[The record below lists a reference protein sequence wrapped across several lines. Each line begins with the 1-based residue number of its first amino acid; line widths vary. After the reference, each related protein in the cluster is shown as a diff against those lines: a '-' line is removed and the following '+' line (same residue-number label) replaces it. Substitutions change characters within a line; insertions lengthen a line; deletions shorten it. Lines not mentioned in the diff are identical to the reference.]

1 VNRKAG
7 VLAAV
12 YVAVLAINL
21 DVTIVNVALPS
32 IASQLHADTRG
43 LQWVVDGYN
52 LTFAALVLAAGSLS
66 DRYGRRPALLIGL
79 LGFAVTSALGA
90 LATST
95 GALVA
100 ARFSMGVF
108 AALIFPT
115 TLSIITNTFSDRRQR
130 AIALGGW
137 GAVVGVGVA
146 AGPVTGGLLLEHFSW
161 GSVFWALVPLAL
173 LAAVLTFFL
182 VPESRDPGVPALDI
196 LGLTTSIAL
205 LGVLV
210 YTIIEAPARGW
221 RSTPTVF
228 GFVATAALALA
239 FVTIEQAAEHP
250 MLDVRLFTDRR
261 FSAASASVMVTFF
274 SLSGFIFLITQYFQ
288 VLRGFSPLATGARI
302 LPVALSIAVG
312 SVVGGLLAP
321 RIGTR
326 AAVVSG
332 LASFGTAMAWI
343 AGSIDTDTPYWT
355 TIVAQMLLMGLGI
368 GLISTPAT
376 ESIMLVLPPA
386 RAGIGSAVN
395 DATRELG
402 STLGVA
408 IVGSLFSSVFG
419 AHLADSA
426 FAATGKS
433 GASAGSV
440 QIAFGIA
447 ANNPQLLAAAQNS
460 FLAGLRGQ
468 PDGRPRSSRAVD
480 RLPYSQT
487 ARRPNRSPT
496 SSFTNN
502 RRRLSR
508 TKSWHG
514 GPLGPDCSSAATA
527 DAFNGKPQY
536 GNHC

>member
-66 DRYGRRPALLIGL
+66 DRYGRRPALLLGL

-161 GSVFWALVPLAL
+161 SSVFWALVPLAL
-173 LAAVLTFFL
+173 LAAVLTYFL
-182 VPESRDPGVPALDI
+182 VPESRDPSVPALDI
-196 LGLTTSIAL
+196 RGLTTSIAL

-221 RSTPTVF
+221 RSPATVF
-228 GFVATAALALA
+228 GFVVTAALALA
-239 FVTIEQAAEHP
+239 FVMIEQAAEHP

-261 FSAASASVMVTFF
+261 FSAASASVTVTFF

-326 AAVVSG
+326 AVVVSG

-433 GASAGSV
+433 GAAAGSV

-460 FLAGLRGQ
+460 FLAGL
-468 PDGRPRSSRAVD
+468 
-480 RLPYSQT
+480 T
-487 ARRPNRSPT
+487 AACT
-496 SSFTNN
+496 TIAG
-502 RRRLSR
+502 L
-508 TKSWHG
+508 
-514 GPLGPDCSSAATA
+514 CYAASAAGIVALPGRRFQPPFSMTSA
-527 DAFNGKPQY
+527 ALSSQ
-536 GNHC
+536 

>member
-1 VNRKAG
+1 MANEVHAQHATARRKAG
-7 VLAAV
+7 ILAAV
-12 YVAVLAINL
+12 YVSVLAINL

-32 IASQLHADTRG
+32 IATQLHADTRG

-52 LTFAALVLAAGSLS
+52 LAFAALVLAAGSLS

-79 LGFAVTSALGA
+79 VGFAATSALGA

-100 ARFSMGVF
+100 VRFSMGVF

-130 AIALGGW
+130 AAALGGW

-161 GSVFWALVPLAL
+161 SSVFWALIPLAL
-173 LAAVLTFFL
+173 LAAALTFFL
-182 VPESRDPGVPALDI
+182 VPESRDPGVPRLDI
-196 LGLTTSIAL
+196 QGLTTSVAL

-210 YTIIEAPARGW
+210 YTIIEAPSRGW
-221 RSTPTVF
+221 HSSATVL
-228 GFVATAALALA
+228 GFVVAAVLTLA
-239 FVTIEQAAEHP
+239 FVMVERSAEHP
-250 MLDVRLFTDRR
+250 MLDIRLFTDRR
-261 FSAASASVMVTFF
+261 FSAANASVAVMFF
-274 SLSGFIFLITQYFQ
+274 ALSGFIFLITQYFQ

-302 LPVALSIAVG
+302 LPVAGSIAVG
-312 SVVGGLLAP
+312 SVIGGLLAP
-321 RIGTR
+321 RVGTR
-326 AAVVSG
+326 AVVVSG

-343 AGSIDTDTPYWT
+343 AASIDANTPYWT
-355 TIVAQMLLMGLGI
+355 TIVTQMLLMGLGI

-376 ESIMLVLPPA
+376 ESIMLLLPPA

-402 STLGVA
+402 STMGVA

-426 FAATGKS
+426 FAATRK
-433 GASAGSV
+433 AGPAGDSV

-447 ANNPQLLAAAQNS
+447 ANNPELLTAAQHS
-460 FLAGLRGQ
+460 FLAGLTAACTVIAGLCYAAAAVGIIALPGRRFQ
-468 PDGRPRSSRAVD
+468 PQFAMTTAALSS
-480 RLPYSQT
+480 SQ
-487 ARRPNRSPT
+487 
-496 SSFTNN
+496 
-502 RRRLSR
+502 
-508 TKSWHG
+508 
-514 GPLGPDCSSAATA
+514 
-527 DAFNGKPQY
+527 
-536 GNHC
+536 

>member
-1 VNRKAG
+1 MAADPPAQQSTTSRKAG
-7 VLAAV
+7 ILAAV

-32 IASQLHADTRG
+32 IATQLHADTRG

-52 LTFAALVLAAGSLS
+52 FAFAALVLAAGSLS
-66 DRYGRRPALLIGL
+66 DRYGRRPALVIGL
-79 LGFAVTSALGA
+79 LGFATTSAIGA

-95 GALVA
+95 GTLVA

-130 AIALGGW
+130 AVALGGW
-137 GAVVGVGVA
+137 GAVVGAGVA

-161 GSVFWALVPLAL
+161 SSVFWALVPLAL

-182 VPESRDPGVPALDI
+182 VPESRDPDVPPLDI
-196 LGLTTSIAL
+196 RGLTTSILL

-210 YTIIEAPARGW
+210 YTIIEAPVRGW
-221 RSTPTVF
+221 HSTATLV
-228 GFVATAALALA
+228 GFAAAAALALA
-239 FVTIEQAAEHP
+239 FVMVEQASEHP

-261 FSAASASVMVTFF
+261 FSAASASVTVTFF

-288 VLRGFSPLATGARI
+288 VLRGFSPFSTGARI
-302 LPVALSIAVG
+302 LPVAGSIAVG

-326 AAVVSG
+326 TVVVSG
-332 LASFGTAMAWI
+332 LVSFGTAMAWI
-343 AGSIDTDTPYWT
+343 AGSIDTNTPYWV

-408 IVGSLFSSVFG
+408 IIGSLFSSVFG

-426 FAATGKS
+426 FAATGE
-433 GASAGSV
+433 ASAAANSV
-440 QIAFGIA
+440 PTAFGIA
-447 ANNPQLLAAAQNS
+447 ADNPGLLAAVQHS
-460 FLAGLRGQ
+460 FLAALTAACTVIAALCYAAAAAGIVAL
-468 PDGRPRSSRAVD
+468 PGRRFQTPLSVTTAVLSS
-480 RLPYSQT
+480 Q
-487 ARRPNRSPT
+487 
-496 SSFTNN
+496 
-502 RRRLSR
+502 
-508 TKSWHG
+508 
-514 GPLGPDCSSAATA
+514 
-527 DAFNGKPQY
+527 
-536 GNHC
+536 

>member
-1 VNRKAG
+1 MRRKAG

-32 IASQLHADTRG
+32 IASELHADTRG

-52 LTFAALVLAAGSLS
+52 LTFAALVLAAGSMA

-79 LGFAVTSALGA
+79 VGFAVTSSVGA
-90 LATST
+90 LADST

-100 ARFSMGVF
+100 ARFSMGAF

-115 TLSIITNTFSDRRQR
+115 TLSIITNTFADRHQR
-130 AIALGGW
+130 ATALGGW
-137 GAVVGVGVA
+137 GAVVGAGVA

-161 GSVFWALVPLAL
+161 SSVFWALVPLAV
-173 LAAVLTFFL
+173 LAAVLALFL

-196 LGLTTSIAL
+196 RGLTTSIGL

-221 RSTPTVF
+221 RSPATLI
-228 GFVATAALALA
+228 GFAAAAALALV
-239 FVTIEQAAEHP
+239 FVKIEQAAQHP
-250 MLDVRLFTDRR
+250 MLDVKLFTDRR
-261 FSAASASVMVTFF
+261 FSAASASVTVTFF

-288 VLRGFSPLATGARI
+288 VLRGFSPFSTGARI

-312 SVVGGLLAP
+312 SMVGGLLAP

-326 AAVVSG
+326 AVVVSG
-332 LASFGTAMAWI
+332 LGSFGTAMAWI
-343 AGSIDTDTPYWT
+343 ACSIDANTPYWT
-355 TIVAQMLLMGLGI
+355 TVVSQMLLMGLGI

-419 AHLADSA
+419 ARLADSP
-426 FAATGKS
+426 FAATRKA
-433 GASAGSV
+433 GAAANSV
-440 QIAFGIA
+440 QVAFGIA
-447 ANNPQLLAAAQNS
+447 ANNPELVAVARNS
-460 FLAGLRGQ
+460 FLAGLTAACTVIAVLCYAAAAAGIIALPGRRFQ
-468 PDGRPRSSRAVD
+468 PQFA
-480 RLPYSQT
+480 T
-487 ARRPNRSPT
+487 T
-496 SSFTNN
+496 
-502 RRRLSR
+502 
-508 TKSWHG
+508 
-514 GPLGPDCSSAATA
+514 ATA
-527 DAFNGKPQY
+527 PVY
-536 GNHC
+536 H

>member
-1 VNRKAG
+1 VTYDPQLAARSDTMNRKAG

-12 YVAVLAINL
+12 YIAVLAINL

-32 IASQLHADTRG
+32 IATELHADTRG

-115 TLSIITNTFSDRRQR
+115 TLSIITNTFADRRQR
-130 AIALGGW
+130 ALALGGW

-161 GSVFWALVPLAL
+161 SSVFWALVPLAL
-173 LAAVLTFFL
+173 LAAVLTYLL

-196 LGLTTSIAL
+196 RGLATSIAL

-221 RSTPTVF
+221 HSPATVF

-261 FSAASASVMVTFF
+261 FSAASASVTVTFF

-321 RIGTR
+321 RLGTR
-326 AAVVSG
+326 AVVISG
-332 LASFGTAMAWI
+332 LVSFGTAMAWI
-343 AGSIDTDTPYWT
+343 AGSIDTNTPYWT

-368 GLISTPAT
+368 GLVSTPAT

-408 IVGSLFSSVFG
+408 VVGSLFSSIFG

-426 FAATGKS
+426 FAATGK
-433 GASAGSV
+433 ASEAADSV

-447 ANNPQLLAAAQNS
+447 THNPELLAAAQHS
-460 FLAGLRGQ
+460 FLAGLTAACTVIAGLCYAAAAAGLVALPARRFQ
-468 PDGRPRSSRAVD
+468 PRFSVTTATAPRASSR
-480 RLPYSQT
+480 T
-487 ARRPNRSPT
+487 
-496 SSFTNN
+496 
-502 RRRLSR
+502 
-508 TKSWHG
+508 G
-514 GPLGPDCSSAATA
+514 
-527 DAFNGKPQY
+527 
-536 GNHC
+536 

>member
-1 VNRKAG
+1 MTTTSKAG
-7 VLAAV
+7 ILAAI

-32 IASQLHADTRG
+32 VATQLHADTRG

-52 LTFAALVLAAGSLS
+52 LTFAALVLAAGSVS

-79 LGFAVTSALGA
+79 LGFAGTSAIGA
-90 LATST
+90 MATSI

-115 TLSIITNTFSDRRQR
+115 TLSIITNTFADRRQR
-130 AIALGGW
+130 AAALGGW

-146 AGPVTGGLLLEHFSW
+146 AGPVTGGLLLQHFSW
-161 GSVFWALVPLAL
+161 SSVFWALIPLAL

-182 VPESRDPGVPALDI
+182 VPESRDPNVPALDI
-196 LGLTTSIAL
+196 RGLTTSILL

-210 YTIIEAPARGW
+210 YTIIEAPVRGW
-221 RSTPTVF
+221 HSTTTLVGFTV
-228 GFVATAALALA
+228 AAALALA
-239 FVTIEQAAEHP
+239 FVMIEQAAEHP
-250 MLDVRLFTDRR
+250 MLDVKLFTDRR
-261 FSAASASVMVTFF
+261 FSAASASVTVAFF

-288 VLRGFSPLATGARI
+288 VLRGFGPFSTGARI
-302 LPVALSIAVG
+302 LPVAGSIAVG

-326 AAVVSG
+326 TVVVSG
-332 LASFGTAMAWI
+332 LVSFGTAMAWI
-343 AGSIDTDTPYWT
+343 ASSIDINTPYWS
-355 TIVAQMLLMGLGI
+355 TIVGQMLLMGLGI

-408 IVGSLFSSVFG
+408 IIGSLFSSAFG
-419 AHLADSA
+419 AHLVDSA
-426 FAATGKS
+426 FAVTGK
-433 GASAGSV
+433 AAEAANSV
-440 QIAFGIA
+440 PVAFGIA
-447 ANNPQLLAAAQNS
+447 SGSPRLLAAVQQS
-460 FLAGLRGQ
+460 FLAGLTEACTVIAALCYIAAAAGI
-468 PDGRPRSSRAVD
+468 AA
-480 RLPYSQT
+480 LPGHRFQGPLTTAAPT
-487 ARRPNRSPT
+487 ARP
-496 SSFTNN
+496 
-502 RRRLSR
+502 SR
-508 TKSWHG
+508 
-514 GPLGPDCSSAATA
+514 
-527 DAFNGKPQY
+527 
-536 GNHC
+536 

>member
-1 VNRKAG
+1 MDRYRNRSRDKRFQRDTVNRKAG

-12 YVAVLAINL
+12 YAAVLAINL

-32 IASQLHADTRG
+32 IATELHADTRG

-79 LGFAVTSALGA
+79 LGFAVTSTIGA
-90 LATST
+90 LANST
-95 GALVA
+95 GALIA
-100 ARFSMGVF
+100 ARFSMGAF

-130 AIALGGW
+130 AAALGGW
-137 GAVVGVGVA
+137 GAVVGAGVA

-161 GSVFWALVPLAL
+161 SSVFWALVPLAL
-173 LAAVLTFFL
+173 LATVLTFFL

-196 LGLTTSIAL
+196 QGLTTSIAL

-221 RSTPTVF
+221 RSPATLF
-228 GFVATAALALA
+228 GFVATAVLALA
-239 FVTIEQAAEHP
+239 FVMIEQAAKHP
-250 MLDVRLFTDRR
+250 MLDLRLFTDRR
-261 FSAASASVMVTFF
+261 FSAASASVTVTFF

-302 LPVALSIAVG
+302 LPVALSIGVG

-326 AAVVSG
+326 AVVVSG

-376 ESIMLVLPPA
+376 ESIMLALPPA

-408 IVGSLFSSVFG
+408 IVGSLFASVFG
-419 AHLADSA
+419 AHLAGSA
-426 FAATGKS
+426 FASTGKA
-433 GASAGSV
+433 GAAANSV

-447 ANNPQLLAAAQNS
+447 ANKPELLTAARNS
-460 FLAGLRGQ
+460 FLAGLAAACTVIAGLCY
-468 PDGRPRSSRAVD
+468 A
-480 RLPYSQT
+480 
-487 ARRPNRSPT
+487 A
-496 SSFTNN
+496 
-502 RRRLSR
+502 
-508 TKSWHG
+508 
-514 GPLGPDCSSAATA
+514 AATGIIA
-527 DAFNGKPQY
+527 LPGRRFQTQFAMTTSALSSQ
-536 GNHC
+536 

>member
-1 VNRKAG
+1 MSPCP
-7 VLAAV
+7 
-12 YVAVLAINL
+12 AIAT
-21 DVTIVNVALPS
+21 D
-32 IASQLHADTRG
+32 LHADTRG

-52 LTFAALVLAAGSLS
+52 LTFTALVLAAGSLA
-66 DRYGRRPALLIGL
+66 DRYGRRPALMIGL
-79 LGFAVTSALGA
+79 LGFAVTSVVGA
-90 LATST
+90 LANST

-115 TLSIITNTFSDRRQR
+115 TLSIITHTFADRRQR
-130 AIALGGW
+130 ATALGGW
-137 GAVVGVGVA
+137 GAVVGAGVA

-196 LGLTTSIAL
+196 QGLTISIAL

-221 RSTPTVF
+221 NSTGTLL
-228 GFVATAALALA
+228 GFAATAALVPA
-239 FVTIEQAAEHP
+239 FVMVEQAADHP

-261 FSAASASVMVTFF
+261 FSAASASVTITFF

-288 VLRGFSPLATGARI
+288 VLRGFNPLATGVRI
-302 LPVALSIAVG
+302 LPVALSIAAG
-312 SVVGGLLAP
+312 SGVGGLLAP

-326 AAVVSG
+326 AVVISG

-419 AHLADSA
+419 VHLADSA
-426 FAATGKS
+426 FAATQMS
-433 GASAGSV
+433 GAAAGSV
-440 QIAFGIA
+440 QIAFGVA
-447 ANNPQLLAAAQNS
+447 ANNPQFLAAAQHS
-460 FLAGLRGQ
+460 FLAGLTAACTMIAGLCYVAAAAGIVALPGRRFQ
-468 PDGRPRSSRAVD
+468 PPLS
-480 RLPYSQT
+480 T
-487 ARRPNRSPT
+487 A
-496 SSFTNN
+496 
-502 RRRLSR
+502 
-508 TKSWHG
+508 
-514 GPLGPDCSSAATA
+514 A
-527 DAFNGKPQY
+527 DALDTV
-536 GNHC
+536 

>member
-1 VNRKAG
+1 MDRRRNRSRDKCSRRDNVSRKAG

-32 IASQLHADTRG
+32 IAIELHADTRG

-52 LTFAALVLAAGSLS
+52 LTFAALVLAAGSLA

-79 LGFAVTSALGA
+79 LGFAVTSAIGA
-90 LATST
+90 LADST

-115 TLSIITNTFSDRRQR
+115 TLSIITNTFADRRQR
-130 AIALGGW
+130 AAALGGW

-146 AGPVTGGLLLEHFSW
+146 AGPATGGLLLEHFSW

-173 LAAVLTFFL
+173 LAAVLAFFL

-196 LGLTTSIAL
+196 RGLTSSIAL

-221 RSTPTVF
+221 SSTATLF
-228 GFVATAALALA
+228 GFAATAALALA
-239 FVTIEQAAEHP
+239 FVMIEQAAEHP
-250 MLDVRLFTDRR
+250 MLDVRLFADRR
-261 FSAASASVMVTFF
+261 FSAASASVTVTFF

-302 LPVALSIAVG
+302 LPVALSMAVG

-326 AAVVSG
+326 AVVVSG

-343 AGSIDTDTPYWT
+343 AGSIETNTPYWT
-355 TIVAQMLLMGLGI
+355 TIVAQMLLMGLGM
-368 GLISTPAT
+368 GLIATPAT

-419 AHLADSA
+419 AHLAHSV
-426 FAATGKS
+426 FAATGK
-433 GASAGSV
+433 AGEAANSV
-440 QIAFGIA
+440 QVAFGIA
-447 ANNPQLLAAAQNS
+447 ANNPELLAAAQNS
-460 FLAGLRGQ
+460 FLAGLTAACTVIAGLCYAAAAAGIVALPGRRFQ
-468 PDGRPRSSRAVD
+468 PPFSMTTAALSS
-480 RLPYSQT
+480 Q
-487 ARRPNRSPT
+487 
-496 SSFTNN
+496 
-502 RRRLSR
+502 
-508 TKSWHG
+508 
-514 GPLGPDCSSAATA
+514 
-527 DAFNGKPQY
+527 
-536 GNHC
+536 

>member
-1 VNRKAG
+1 MVADPPARKNVARRNAG
-7 VLAAV
+7 ILAAV

-32 IASQLHADTRG
+32 IATQLHADTRS

-79 LGFAVTSALGA
+79 LGFAATSCIGA
-90 LATST
+90 LATTT

-100 ARFSMGVF
+100 ARFSMGMF

-115 TLSIITNTFSDRRQR
+115 TLSIITNAFSDRRQR
-130 AIALGGW
+130 AAALGGW
-137 GAVVGVGVA
+137 GAVVGIGVA

-161 GSVFWALVPLAL
+161 SSVFWALIPLAL
-173 LAAVLTFFL
+173 LAAALAFIL
-182 VPESRDPGVPALDI
+182 VPESRDPDVPPLDI
-196 LGLTTSIAL
+196 RGLITSIAL
-205 LGVLV
+205 LGILV
-210 YTIIEAPARGW
+210 YTIIEAPTRGW
-221 RSTPTVF
+221 HSPATLF
-228 GFVATAALALA
+228 GLVAAAALALA

-261 FSAASASVMVTFF
+261 FSAASASVAVAFF
-274 SLSGFIFLITQYFQ
+274 SLSGFIFIITQYFQ

-302 LPVALSIAVG
+302 LPVAGSIAVG

-326 AAVVSG
+326 AVVVSG
-332 LASFGTAMAWI
+332 LASFGSAMAWI
-343 AGSIDTDTPYWT
+343 AGSIDTDTHYWT

-408 IVGSLFSSVFG
+408 IVGSLFSSVFSSR
-419 AHLADSA
+419 LADSA
-426 FAATGKS
+426 FAATGRS
-433 GASAGSV
+433 GEAGDSV
-440 QIAFGIA
+440 PTAFGIA
-447 ANNPQLLAAAQNS
+447 TTNPELLAAVQHS
-460 FLAGLRGQ
+460 FLDGLTAACVVIAALCYVAAAAGVIALPGRRFQ
-468 PDGRPRSSRAVD
+468 PPVSTTGTSDDEDTAICQPGRPAVITRS
-480 RLPYSQT
+480 T
-487 ARRPNRSPT
+487 
-496 SSFTNN
+496 
-502 RRRLSR
+502 
-508 TKSWHG
+508 
-514 GPLGPDCSSAATA
+514 
-527 DAFNGKPQY
+527 
-536 GNHC
+536 